1 MHIPEKMEAH
11 DPRVLVN
18 SKTLP
23 IPFRIIDNAL
33 YTLILKAFKEVRQN
47 DIKNAIVFS
56 SHLLD
61 FETRQFIQK
70 FITEN
75 DKQKP

>member
-1 MHIPEKMEAH
+1 MHTPEKMEAH

-18 SKTLP
+18 GKTLP

-33 YTLILKAFKEVRQN
+33 YTLIIEAFKEVRQN
-47 DIKNAIVFS
+47 EIKNLIVLQ
-56 SHLLD
+56 SHLLP

-70 FITEN
+70 LIQSEC
-75 DKQKP
+75 KK